1 MAAGGCYLAAAL
13 MLMDCTALA
22 YQGAVFSDTVRVAG
36 RAFLRFLDW
45 A

>member
-1 MAAGGCYLAAAL
+1 

-22 YQGAVFSDTVRVAG
+22 YQGAVLSDTVRVAG